1 MQARDTFQGRT
12 EPSMSMYNNWLQ
24 YFHSKRTT
32 AKNRV
37 EHQKSVIIAK
47 KFEKRIIDFQKTSKT
62 FLITTYK
69 KKSRRTHNYRKK
81 SYIALMKLIKRYHK
95 IRYLISTSK
104 FKEHIRT
111 HLKFFIEKTWCPGRR
126 NKNDNFLLIS
136 VHADMVMT
144 KRSTIERKMSKFS
157 PIMVNSLLEQNCK
170 LFNKNALWKKYN
182 LKPSPHDE
190 KTHAN

>member
-1 MQARDTFQGRT
+1 M
-12 EPSMSMYNNWLQ
+12 
-24 YFHSKRTT
+24 
-32 AKNRV
+32 
-37 EHQKSVIIAK
+37 EHQKSVNIAK
-47 KFEKRIIDFQKTSKT
+47 KFEKRIIDFQKSSKN
-62 FLITTYK
+62 FLITTFK

-81 SYIALMKLIKRYHK
+81 SYIALMKLMKRYQN

-104 FKEHIRT
+104 FKEQTRT

-136 VHADMVMT
+136 VHADMATT
-144 KRSTIERKMSKFS
+144 KRSSIEQKMSRFS
-157 PIMVNSLLEQNCK
+157 PFVANSLLEQNCN

-190 KTHAN
+190 KTHAS